1 MARWV
6 ILLLFAVVVIAED
19 DSDVVVLDADN
30 FDAGI
35 KGKPIMLVEFYAP
48 WSVLLLF
55 PRLEYMPVLL
65 PSVSVVFF

>member
-48 WSVLLLF
+48 WSVLLL
-55 PRLEYMPVLL
+55 
-65 PSVSVVFF
+65 